1 MYDSIRHMKRTTIF
15 IPEAL
20 ERRLQQF
27 ALRENKSAASVVRE
41 ALSSHLDSKLAPFT
55 LPPTFDSG
63 RSDIATRFEELLF
76 QDFDVH
82 AGARPI
88 RASRKK

>member
-1 MYDSIRHMKRTTIF
+1 MKRTTIF
-15 IPEAL
+15 LPETL

-27 ALRENKSAASVVRE
+27 ARRANKSAASVVRE
-41 ALSSHLDSKLAPFT
+41 ALATHLDSKLAPFE

-63 RSDIATRFEELLF
+63 RSDIATQFEELLF

-82 AGARPI
+82 AGVRPP
-88 RASRKK
+88 RTSRKK